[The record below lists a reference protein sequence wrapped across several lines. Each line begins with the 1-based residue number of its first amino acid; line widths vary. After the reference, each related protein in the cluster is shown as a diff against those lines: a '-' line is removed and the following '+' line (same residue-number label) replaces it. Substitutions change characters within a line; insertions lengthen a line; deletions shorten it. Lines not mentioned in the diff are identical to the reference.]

1 MTFLIIS
8 SPKQNGPLGLI
19 GVKEPTEKGHL
30 DHVKGLNFESQVVK
44 CFEEISSD
52 RSFGL
57 KIFHDVPM
65 R

>member
-1 MTFLIIS
+1 MGL
-8 SPKQNGPLGLI
+8 LGLI
-19 GVKEPTEKGHL
+19 GVKGTTEKGHL